1 MPNDDDILVKLDA
14 IISSKIESAL
24 KPLLDKI
31 DALTPPPADG
41 DEETEDKLDALPL
54 AEKILRDKL
63 DGFIPADKLKAMSM
77 LQLSQTLAKLQS
89 SFQTPQQGG
98 ILNPIEQKAKTDAL
112 FTDKTGE
119 IIWEE

>member
-63 DGFIPADKLKAMSM
+63 DGFIPAKRQRWLCLMH
-77 LQLSQTLAKLQS
+77 
-89 SFQTPQQGG
+89 
-98 ILNPIEQKAKTDAL
+98 N
-112 FTDKTGE
+112 
-119 IIWEE
+119 